1 LNRHIKHV
9 CELCF
14 ANFQS
19 DLYAIF
25 QSAFLSR
32 GKTKLKPFTRRKLTQ
47 EMDTPVLST
56 MVVLYTTNLK
66 FDTSK
71 LVESVPLSPDLIR
84 AEKRGVLKKGESKRD
99 SIKRRSKKEPSKH
112 TTGFGNNSM
121 TIVMLSDGDGSLR
134 KKEITIKIFQ
144 NGVFH
149 LTGVLDD
156 LYDQNCMRILLG
168 TLWDT
173 CRDTIIDSPECPII
187 LNRRVVLMNYTTKL
201 TSLTS
206 VPREALYT
214 AIRTARIENVTSHYD
229 PDVYPGVK
237 IHIGPQKW
245 VAKIFRTGKII
256 LTGITTKEQCVE
268 FVLQLSSLLE
278 TTMPAPFV
286 R

>member
-1 LNRHIKHV
+1 
-9 CELCF
+9 
-14 ANFQS
+14 
-19 DLYAIF
+19 
-25 QSAFLSR
+25 
-32 GKTKLKPFTRRKLTQ
+32 
-47 EMDTPVLST
+47 MDIPVLST

-71 LVESVPLSPDLIR
+71 LVESVPLSTDLIR

-121 TIVMLSDGDGSLR
+121 TIVMLNDGDGHLR

-156 LYDQNCMRILLG
+156 LYDQSCMRILVK
-168 TLWDT
+168 TLWEN
-173 CRDTIIDSPECPII
+173 CRDAVINPPESPEI

-201 TSLTS
+201 SNLKS

-214 AIRTARIENVTSHYD
+214 AIRNARIENVSSHYD

-245 VAKIFRTGKII
+245 IAKVFRTGKII
-256 LTGITTKEQCVE
+256 LTGITTKEQCLE
-268 FVLQLSSLLE
+268 FVTQLGDLLQ
-278 TTMPAPFV
+278 TTMPSPSFNKAS
-286 R
+286 

>member
-1 LNRHIKHV
+1 MEAPI
-9 CELCF
+9 
-14 ANFQS
+14 
-19 DLYAIF
+19 
-25 QSAFLSR
+25 
-32 GKTKLKPFTRRKLTQ
+32 
-47 EMDTPVLST
+47 LST
-56 MVVLYTTNLK
+56 MVVLYTTNMK

-71 LVESVPLSPDLIR
+71 LVDCIPLSEDLIR

-121 TIVMLSDGDGSLR
+121 TLVMMNDGDGTLR

-156 LYDQNCMRILLG
+156 LYDQNCMRILMK
-168 TLWDT
+168 TLSENCKDAIL
-173 CRDTIIDSPECPII
+173 DAPETPEIV
-187 LNRRVVLMNYTTKL
+187 NRRVVLMNYTTKL
-201 TSLTS
+201 TSSTS
-206 VPREALYT
+206 VPREALHN
-214 AIRTARIENVTSHYD
+214 AIRNSKMENVTSHYD

-245 VAKIFRTGKII
+245 VAKIFRTGKLI

-268 FVLQLSSLLE
+268 FVDQLTNLLK
-278 TTMPAPFV
+278 TTMPVPSL